1 MYAEKKCGRN
11 FTLGSVEQIIK
22 VLELWFAVLYLTNIP
37 TIQKRVQTFFKYFYA
52 CPLPSFSVVMVDGN
66 ATSSFPFPF
75 VTDST
80 PLIRVLCC

>member
-52 CPLPSFSVVMVDGN
+52 CP
-66 ATSSFPFPF
+66 
-75 VTDST
+75 
-80 PLIRVLCC
+80 